1 MGRLDQLRLAHVLGS
16 GKTPSPADTVAAANG
31 VLMTKNMQPES
42 AWLLS
47 RHAIGEAARYLPA
60 LSLREI
66 EARLIRA
73 FRCGD
78 IPTIRR
84 ESNND
89 GVVTETSFDRSD
101 WRFVETLNP
110 TMDAWIAATR
120 EMGKDYVE
128 PQVWVTR
135 GLYAREI
142 LVDGGSLTAWLI
154 RETAGDAAT
163 NGAKKK
169 KSPGHNYREADAP
182 IVEEMHR
189 GIEAG
194 TYSNRTTAADAL
206 ASKAT
211 GGGNETSKKTR
222 LIGRYSDIHGAAV
235 GPTQG
240 PG

>member
-1 MGRLDQLRLAHVLGS
+1 
-16 GKTPSPADTVAAANG
+16 
-31 VLMTKNMQPES
+31 MTENMQPES
-42 AWLLS
+42 AWLPS
-47 RHAIGEAARYLPA
+47 RHAIEEAGRYFPS

-78 IPTIRR
+78 ITTIRR

-110 TMDAWIAATR
+110 TTDAWIAATR
-120 EMGKDYVE
+120 EMWRDYVE
-128 PQVWVTR
+128 PQVWITR
-135 GLYAREI
+135 GLYAREV
-142 LVDGGSLTAWLI
+142 LVDGNSLTAWLI
-154 RETAGDAAT
+154 RETAGLPSNPASEGKTGVTAFGQRTGGTPDAAT

-169 KSPGHNYREADAP
+169 KSSGLNYREADAP

-189 GIEAG
+189 GIEVG
-194 TYSNRTTAADAL
+194 TYSNRTKAAEAL

-222 LIGRYSDIHGAAV
+222 LITRYSDIYGAAV
-235 GPTQG
+235 EPTRG
-240 PG
+240 TG